1 MNKVRVTVRIPLPVR
16 VHTGGLEVVA
26 GEGRNIRQLILDLE
40 TRYPGIK
47 AALQDGDR
55 LKPHVKAVVN
65 GQISPLGILAPLEP
79 GMEIAFIPAVAGG

>member
-1 MNKVRVTVRIPLPVR
+1 VRVTVRIPLPVR
-16 VHTGGLEVVA
+16 VHTGGLEVVE
-26 GEGRNIRQLILDLE
+26 GEGKNIRQLILDLD

-65 GQISPLGILAPLEP
+65 GQIAQLGILAPLEP